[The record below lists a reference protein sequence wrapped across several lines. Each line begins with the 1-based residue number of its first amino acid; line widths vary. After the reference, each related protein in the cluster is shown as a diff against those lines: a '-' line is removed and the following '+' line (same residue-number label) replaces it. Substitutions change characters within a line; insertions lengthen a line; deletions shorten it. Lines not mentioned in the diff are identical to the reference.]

1 MSWLRFFLILLIPL
15 ICHAWLWKRKSK
27 SSPASSRTPRY
38 TSSSR
43 TPTHSW
49 TARKPSIRRPSIRR
63 PSRPACSTKSSCESC
78 TSHRSWS
85 GSCRWCPD
93 DGGCH
98 AAGAVF
104 TNPCRRSENIVNKWN
119 CYRARKTTPRPKT
132 PKPPTTSTPKQ
143 RCKTMTTCVSC
154 TSHKSWSGSSCR
166 WCPKDERCHA
176 YGAILTNP
184 CRRSQNIVNKWNCN
198 RAPKTTPRPTTPKPP
213 TTSAPKQRCKTMTT
227 CVSCT
232 SHKSWSGSSCRW
244 CPKDERCHAYG
255 AILTNPCRRSQ
266 NIVNKWNCNRA
277 PKTTPRPTTP
287 KQPTISAPKQRC
299 KTMTTCVS
307 CTSHKSWSGSSCR
320 WCPKDE
326 KCHAYGAI
334 LTNPCRRSQNI
345 VNRESCSNSSSGTLT
360 PKTSKP
366 STSRKPCITKTNC
379 TSCTSHKSWSGSSC
393 SWCPKDGK
401 CHAHG
406 AIWTNPCRTFQNIV
420 NKDSCSLKLP
430 SRRPPRTRC
439 ITKTNCTS
447 CTSHKSWSGRPC
459 RWCPKDGKCHAHG
472 AIWTNP
478 CTQSQNIVKKESCPT
493 LTSVE
498 LCINKTNCA
507 SCTSHKSSSGFPC
520 RWCLKDG
527 KCHAH
532 DAISTNLCKGSENIV
547 NKERCFP
554 PPCRIMTNCS
564 SCTSHQSSSGRPCRW
579 CPEDNKCHA
588 YTAIFTNPCRIR
600 QNIVNK
606 ERCFPPPCRIM
617 TNCSSCTSHQS
628 SSGRPCRWC
637 PEDNKCHAYTAIF
650 TNPCRIRQNIVNK
663 ERCFPPPCTI
673 MTNCSSCT
681 SHKSSSGRPCR
692 WCPEDNKC
700 HAYTAIFTNP
710 CRIRQ
715 NIVNKE
721 RCFPPPCTI
730 MTNCSSCTSHKSSS
744 GRPCRW
750 CPEDNK
756 CHAYTAIF
764 TNPCRIRQN
773 IVNKERCFPPPCTIM
788 TNCSSCT
795 SHQSS
800 SGRPCRWCPE
810 DNKCHAYTA
819 IFTNPCRIRQN
830 IVNKERCFPP
840 PCRIMTNCSSCTSHK
855 SSSGRPCRWCPED
868 NKCHAYTAIFTN
880 PCRIRQNIVNKE
892 RCFPPPCT
900 IMTNCSSCTSHK
912 SSSGRPCRWCP
923 EDNKCHAYTA
933 IFTNPCRI
941 RQNIVNKERCFPPPC
956 RIMTNCSSCTSHQS
970 SSGRPCRWCPEDNKC
985 HAYTAIFTNPCRIRQ
1000 NIVNKERCFPPP
1012 CRIMTNCSS
1021 CTSHQSSSG
1030 RPCRW
1035 CPEDNK
1041 CHAYTAIFTNPC
1053 RIRQNIVNKERCFP
1067 PPCTIMTNCSSCTSH
1082 KSSSGRPCRWCP
1094 EDNKCH
1100 AYTAIFT
1107 NPCRI
1112 RQNIVNKER
1121 CFPPPCRIMT
1131 NCSSCTSHKS
1141 SSGRPCR
1148 WCPEDNK
1155 CHAYTAIF
1163 TNPCRIR
1170 QNIVNKER
1178 CFPPPCRI
1186 MTNCSSCTSHKSSSG
1201 RPCRWCPEDN
1211 KCHAYTAIFTNP
1223 CRIRQN
1229 IVNKERCFPPPCT
1242 IMTNCSSCTSHQS
1255 SSGRPCR
1262 WCPEDNKCH
1271 AYTAIFTNP
1280 CRIRQ
1285 NIVNKER
1292 CFPPPCTIMT
1302 NCSSCTSHKSSSG
1315 RPCRWCPEDN
1325 KCHAY
1330 TAIFTNPC
1338 RIRQNIVNK
1347 ERCFPPPCR
1356 IMTNCSSCTSHKSSS
1371 GRPCRWCPEDN
1382 KCHAYTAIFTN
1393 PCRIRQNI
1401 VNKER
1406 CFPPP
1411 CRIMT
1416 NCSSCTSH
1424 MSSSGFLCRWC
1435 PEDNK
1440 CYAHDATFTNS
1451 CSIFQNININGSC
1464 PFPSSYDRNLSYKM
1478 VVLSALAYADN
1489 VSNYIAKAAKVDT
1502 FRVVKQ
1508 ISNPCRSSKCPGLTT
1523 CFGFIAVSEK
1533 EKAIAIVFRGAQS
1546 RCQALYG
1553 HGPSVPLSVL
1563 SEYVLDKY
1571 NPVQTY
1577 FSDQFQKIWND
1588 MKLDVYSQIDKHPS
1602 YELWVTGHCLGGAL
1616 ASLASTHIAV
1626 ERKTPKNKLILYTFG
1641 QPRVGNYNYSLA
1653 HDMLVPISFRVVH
1666 YGDPVV
1672 HVPNCNSKVQPGT
1685 LSRCQAGLG
1694 PYHHGKEIFYN
1705 EMFNNSSYKTCDGL
1719 PRNEDVTCSNKLFAP
1734 RIEDQLNNLELYH
1747 YKYFGFDVSRY
1758 M

>member
-98 AAGAVF
+98 AAGAVL

-213 TTSAPKQRCKTMTT
+213 TTSTPMQRCKTMTT

-255 AILTNPCRRSQ
+255 AIFTNPCRRSQ
-266 NIVNKWNCNRA
+266 NIVNK
-277 PKTTPRPTTP
+277 
-287 KQPTISAPKQRC
+287 
-299 KTMTTCVS
+299 
-307 CTSHKSWSGSSCR
+307 
-320 WCPKDE
+320 
-326 KCHAYGAI
+326 
-334 LTNPCRRSQNI
+334 
-345 VNRESCSNSSSGTLT
+345 ESCSNSSSGTLT

-366 STSRKPCITKTNC
+366 STSRKRCITKTNC

-430 SRRPPRTRC
+430 SRRPPRTQC

-478 CTQSQNIVKKESCPT
+478 CTQSQNIVKKESCPI

-579 CPEDNKCHA
+579 CPEDNKCHN
-588 YTAIFTNPCRIR
+588 YTASFTNLCKGSENIVNKERCFPPPCRIMTNCSSCTSHQSSSGR
-600 QNIVNK
+600 PCRWCPEDNKCHNYTASFTNLCNGSENIVNKERCFPPPCRIMTNCSSCTSHQSSSGRPCRWCPEDNKCHNYTASFTNLCNGSENIVNKERCFPPPCRIMTNCSSCTSHQSSSGRPCRWCPKDNKCHNYTASFTNLCNGSENIVNKERCFPPPCRIMTNCSSCTSHQSSSGRPCRWCPEDNKCHNYTASFTNLCNGSENIVNKERCFPPPCRIMTNCSSCTSHQSSSGRPCRWCPKDNKCHNYTASFTNLCNGSENIVNK

-663 ERCFPPPCTI
+663 ERCFPPPCT
-673 MTNCSSCT
+673 
-681 SHKSSSGRPCR
+681 
-692 WCPEDNKC
+692 
-700 HAYTAIFTNP
+700 
-710 CRIRQ
+710 
-715 NIVNKE
+715 
-721 RCFPPPCTI
+721 
-730 MTNCSSCTSHKSSS
+730 
-744 GRPCRW
+744 
-750 CPEDNK
+750 
-756 CHAYTAIF
+756 
-764 TNPCRIRQN
+764 
-773 IVNKERCFPPPCTIM
+773 
-788 TNCSSCT
+788 
-795 SHQSS
+795 
-800 SGRPCRWCPE
+800 
-810 DNKCHAYTA
+810 
-819 IFTNPCRIRQN
+819 
-830 IVNKERCFPP
+830 
-840 PCRIMTNCSSCTSHK
+840 
-855 SSSGRPCRWCPED
+855 
-868 NKCHAYTAIFTN
+868 
-880 PCRIRQNIVNKE
+880 
-892 RCFPPPCT
+892 
-900 IMTNCSSCTSHK
+900 
-912 SSSGRPCRWCP
+912 
-923 EDNKCHAYTA
+923 
-933 IFTNPCRI
+933 
-941 RQNIVNKERCFPPPC
+941 
-956 RIMTNCSSCTSHQS
+956 
-970 SSGRPCRWCPEDNKC
+970 
-985 HAYTAIFTNPCRIRQ
+985 
-1000 NIVNKERCFPPP
+1000 
-1012 CRIMTNCSS
+1012 
-1021 CTSHQSSSG
+1021 
-1030 RPCRW
+1030 
-1035 CPEDNK
+1035 
-1041 CHAYTAIFTNPC
+1041 
-1053 RIRQNIVNKERCFP
+1053 
-1067 PPCTIMTNCSSCTSH
+1067 
-1082 KSSSGRPCRWCP
+1082 
-1094 EDNKCH
+1094 
-1100 AYTAIFT
+1100 
-1107 NPCRI
+1107 
-1112 RQNIVNKER
+1112 
-1121 CFPPPCRIMT
+1121 
-1131 NCSSCTSHKS
+1131 
-1141 SSGRPCR
+1141 
-1148 WCPEDNK
+1148 
-1155 CHAYTAIF
+1155 
-1163 TNPCRIR
+1163 
-1170 QNIVNKER
+1170 
-1178 CFPPPCRI
+1178 
-1186 MTNCSSCTSHKSSSG
+1186 
-1201 RPCRWCPEDN
+1201 
-1211 KCHAYTAIFTNP
+1211 
-1223 CRIRQN
+1223 
-1229 IVNKERCFPPPCT
+1229 
-1242 IMTNCSSCTSHQS
+1242 
-1255 SSGRPCR
+1255 
-1262 WCPEDNKCH
+1262 
-1271 AYTAIFTNP
+1271 
-1280 CRIRQ
+1280 
-1285 NIVNKER
+1285 
-1292 CFPPPCTIMT
+1292 
-1302 NCSSCTSHKSSSG
+1302 
-1315 RPCRWCPEDN
+1315 
-1325 KCHAY
+1325 
-1330 TAIFTNPC
+1330 
-1338 RIRQNIVNK
+1338 
-1347 ERCFPPPCR
+1347 

-1523 CFGFIAVSEK
+1523 CSGFIAVSEK

-1653 HDMLVPISFRVVH
+1653 HDMLVPISFRVVY

-1747 YKYFGFDVSRY
+1747 YKYFGFDVRRY

>member
-213 TTSAPKQRCKTMTT
+213 TTS
-227 CVSCT
+227 
-232 SHKSWSGSSCRW
+232 
-244 CPKDERCHAYG
+244 
-255 AILTNPCRRSQ
+255 
-266 NIVNKWNCNRA
+266 
-277 PKTTPRPTTP
+277 TPM
-287 KQPTISAPKQRC
+287 QRC

-334 LTNPCRRSQNI
+334 FTNPCRRSQNI
-345 VNRESCSNSSSGTLT
+345 VNKESCSNSSSGTLT

-366 STSRKPCITKTNC
+366 STSRKRCITKTNC

-430 SRRPPRTRC
+430 SRRPPRTQC

-478 CTQSQNIVKKESCPT
+478 CTQSQNIVKKESCPI

-498 LCINKTNCA
+498 LCI
-507 SCTSHKSSSGFPC
+507 
-520 RWCLKDG
+520 
-527 KCHAH
+527 
-532 DAISTNLCKGSENIV
+532 
-547 NKERCFP
+547 
-554 PPCRIMTNCS
+554 
-564 SCTSHQSSSGRPCRW
+564 
-579 CPEDNKCHA
+579 
-588 YTAIFTNPCRIR
+588 
-600 QNIVNK
+600 
-606 ERCFPPPCRIM
+606 
-617 TNCSSCTSHQS
+617 
-628 SSGRPCRWC
+628 
-637 PEDNKCHAYTAIF
+637 
-650 TNPCRIRQNIVNK
+650 
-663 ERCFPPPCTI
+663 
-673 MTNCSSCT
+673 
-681 SHKSSSGRPCR
+681 
-692 WCPEDNKC
+692 
-700 HAYTAIFTNP
+700 
-710 CRIRQ
+710 
-715 NIVNKE
+715 
-721 RCFPPPCTI
+721 
-730 MTNCSSCTSHKSSS
+730 
-744 GRPCRW
+744 
-750 CPEDNK
+750 
-756 CHAYTAIF
+756 
-764 TNPCRIRQN
+764 
-773 IVNKERCFPPPCTIM
+773 
-788 TNCSSCT
+788 
-795 SHQSS
+795 
-800 SGRPCRWCPE
+800 
-810 DNKCHAYTA
+810 
-819 IFTNPCRIRQN
+819 
-830 IVNKERCFPP
+830 NKERCFPP

-868 NKCHAYTAIFTN
+868 NKCHNYTAIFTN

-892 RCFPPPCT
+892 RCYSPRCRM
-900 IMTNCSSCTSHK
+900 MTNCTSCTSLK
-912 SSSGRPCRWCP
+912 SSAGFPCHWCP
-923 EDNKCHAYTA
+923 KNNKCHGYDPA
-933 IFTNPCRI
+933 NLCKGSE
-941 RQNIVNKERCFPPPC
+941 NIVNKERCPKQTC
-956 RIMTNCSSCTSHQS
+956 TTKTNITSC
-970 SSGRPCRWCPEDNKC
+970 K
-985 HAYTAIFTNPCRIRQ
+985 
-1000 NIVNKERCFPPP
+1000 
-1012 CRIMTNCSS
+1012 
-1021 CTSHQSSSG
+1021 
-1030 RPCRW
+1030 
-1035 CPEDNK
+1035 
-1041 CHAYTAIFTNPC
+1041 
-1053 RIRQNIVNKERCFP
+1053 
-1067 PPCTIMTNCSSCTSH
+1067 SH
-1082 KSSSGRPCRWCP
+1082 KSSSGFPCRWCP
-1094 EDNKCH
+1094 RNNKCY
-1100 AYTAIFT
+1100 ANDAVFANSSLIF
-1107 NPCRI
+1107 
-1112 RQNIVNKER
+1112 QNIVKKE
-1121 CFPPPCRIMT
+1121 
-1131 NCSSCTSHKS
+1131 NCSSPSNQTQTCAEK
-1141 SSGRPCR
+1141 
-1148 WCPEDNK
+1148 
-1155 CHAYTAIF
+1155 
-1163 TNPCRIR
+1163 
-1170 QNIVNKER
+1170 
-1178 CFPPPCRI
+1178 
-1186 MTNCSSCTSHKSSSG
+1186 TNCT
-1201 RPCRWCPEDN
+1201 
-1211 KCHAYTAIFTNP
+1211 
-1223 CRIRQN
+1223 
-1229 IVNKERCFPPPCT
+1229 
-1242 IMTNCSSCTSHQS
+1242 
-1255 SSGRPCR
+1255 
-1262 WCPEDNKCH
+1262 
-1271 AYTAIFTNP
+1271 
-1280 CRIRQ
+1280 
-1285 NIVNKER
+1285 
-1292 CFPPPCTIMT
+1292 
-1302 NCSSCTSHKSSSG
+1302 
-1315 RPCRWCPEDN
+1315 
-1325 KCHAY
+1325 
-1330 TAIFTNPC
+1330 
-1338 RIRQNIVNK
+1338 
-1347 ERCFPPPCR
+1347 
-1356 IMTNCSSCTSHKSSS
+1356 
-1371 GRPCRWCPEDN
+1371 
-1382 KCHAYTAIFTN
+1382 
-1393 PCRIRQNI
+1393 
-1401 VNKER
+1401 
-1406 CFPPP
+1406 
-1411 CRIMT
+1411 
-1416 NCSSCTSH
+1416 SCTSH

-1440 CYAHDATFTNS
+1440 CYAHDAAFTNS

-1464 PFPSSYDRNLSYKM
+1464 PFPFSYDRNLSYNM

-1508 ISNPCRSSKCPGLTT
+1508 ISNPCRSSKCPGLTN
-1523 CFGFIAVSEK
+1523 CSGFIAVSEK

-1705 EMFNNSSYKTCDGL
+1705 KMFNNSSYKTCDGL

-1747 YKYFGFDVSRY
+1747 YKYFGFDVRRY

>member
-15 ICHAWLWKRKSK
+15 ICHAWLWKKKSK

-213 TTSAPKQRCKTMTT
+213 TTST
-227 CVSCT
+227 
-232 SHKSWSGSSCRW
+232 
-244 CPKDERCHAYG
+244 
-255 AILTNPCRRSQ
+255 
-266 NIVNKWNCNRA
+266 
-277 PKTTPRPTTP
+277 
-287 KQPTISAPKQRC
+287 PKQRC

-345 VNRESCSNSSSGTLT
+345 VNKESCSNSSSGTLT

-366 STSRKPCITKTNC
+366 STSRKLCITKTNC

-420 NKDSCSLKLP
+420 NRDSCSLKLP

-547 NKERCFP
+547 NKEGCFP

-564 SCTSHQSSSGRPCRW
+564 SCTSHKSSSGFPCRW
-579 CPEDNKCHA
+579 CLKDGKCHA
-588 YTAIFTNPCRIR
+588 HDAISTNLCKGSE
-600 QNIVNK
+600 NIVNK
-606 ERCFPPPCRIM
+606 EGCFPPPCRIM
-617 TNCSSCTSHQS
+617 TNCSSCTSH
-628 SSGRPCRWC
+628 
-637 PEDNKCHAYTAIF
+637 
-650 TNPCRIRQNIVNK
+650 
-663 ERCFPPPCTI
+663 
-673 MTNCSSCT
+673 
-681 SHKSSSGRPCR
+681 KSSSGR
-692 WCPEDNKC
+692 
-700 HAYTAIFTNP
+700 
-710 CRIRQ
+710 
-715 NIVNKE
+715 
-721 RCFPPPCTI
+721 
-730 MTNCSSCTSHKSSS
+730 S
-744 GRPCRW
+744 
-750 CPEDNK
+750 
-756 CHAYTAIF
+756 
-764 TNPCRIRQN
+764 
-773 IVNKERCFPPPCTIM
+773 
-788 TNCSSCT
+788 
-795 SHQSS
+795 
-800 SGRPCRWCPE
+800 CRWCPE

-855 SSSGRPCRWCPED
+855 SSSGRSCRWCPED

-880 PCRIRQNIVNKE
+880 PCRIRQNIVK
-892 RCFPPPCT
+892 
-900 IMTNCSSCTSHK
+900 
-912 SSSGRPCRWCP
+912 
-923 EDNKCHAYTA
+923 
-933 IFTNPCRI
+933 
-941 RQNIVNKERCFPPPC
+941 
-956 RIMTNCSSCTSHQS
+956 
-970 SSGRPCRWCPEDNKC
+970 
-985 HAYTAIFTNPCRIRQ
+985 
-1000 NIVNKERCFPPP
+1000 
-1012 CRIMTNCSS
+1012 
-1021 CTSHQSSSG
+1021 
-1030 RPCRW
+1030 
-1035 CPEDNK
+1035 
-1041 CHAYTAIFTNPC
+1041 
-1053 RIRQNIVNKERCFP
+1053 
-1067 PPCTIMTNCSSCTSH
+1067 
-1082 KSSSGRPCRWCP
+1082 
-1094 EDNKCH
+1094 
-1100 AYTAIFT
+1100 
-1107 NPCRI
+1107 
-1112 RQNIVNKER
+1112 KER

-1211 KCHAYTAIFTNP
+1211 
-1223 CRIRQN
+1223 
-1229 IVNKERCFPPPCT
+1229 E
-1242 IMTNCSSCTSHQS
+1242 
-1255 SSGRPCR
+1255 
-1262 WCPEDNKCH
+1262 
-1271 AYTAIFTNP
+1271 
-1280 CRIRQ
+1280 
-1285 NIVNKER
+1285 
-1292 CFPPPCTIMT
+1292 
-1302 NCSSCTSHKSSSG
+1302 
-1315 RPCRWCPEDN
+1315 
-1325 KCHAY
+1325 
-1330 TAIFTNPC
+1330 
-1338 RIRQNIVNK
+1338 
-1347 ERCFPPPCR
+1347 
-1356 IMTNCSSCTSHKSSS
+1356 
-1371 GRPCRWCPEDN
+1371 
-1382 KCHAYTAIFTN
+1382 CHAYTAIFTN

-1489 VSNYIAKAAKVDT
+1489 VSNYIAKVVKVDT

-1523 CFGFIAVSEK
+1523 CSSFIAVSEK

-1563 SEYVLDKY
+1563 SGYVLDKY

-1666 YGDPVV
+1666 YADPVV

-1747 YKYFGFDVSRY
+1747 YKYFGFDFRRY